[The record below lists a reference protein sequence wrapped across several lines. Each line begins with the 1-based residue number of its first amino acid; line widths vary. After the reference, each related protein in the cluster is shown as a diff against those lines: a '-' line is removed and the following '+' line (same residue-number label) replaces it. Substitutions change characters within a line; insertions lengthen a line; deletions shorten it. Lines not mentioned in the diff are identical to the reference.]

1 MNQHLGVIGRKLG
14 MTQVFNKDG
23 TLTTCTV
30 IEAKSVVVGKRTEE
44 KDGYTALVLGLGD
57 QLERRTTK
65 PLNGMY
71 KKAGVS
77 PKRKLREFRCSA
89 EVADKFEIG
98 AELPLG
104 DVFSPGQ
111 LVDVRGVS
119 RGRGFTG
126 VMVRYNFAGS
136 TRTHGSHEVKRH
148 GGSIGMNMTPGRVFK
163 GKKMPGQHGNKT
175 VSVLNQPVVKVIPE
189 ENLVLVRGA
198 IPGSRNGYV
207 EVRGAVKKDGGVKKA
222 SS

>member
-1 MNQHLGVIGRKLG
+1 MNEHPGVIGRKLG
-14 MTQVFNKDG
+14 MTQVFNEDG
-23 TLTTCTV
+23 TVTTCTV
-30 IEAKSVVVGKRTEE
+30 IEAKPVVVGKRTEE
-44 KDGYTALVLGLGD
+44 KDGYTALILGLDD
-57 QLERRTTK
+57 QLERRVGK
-65 PLNGMY
+65 PMAGVF
-71 KKAGVS
+71 KKAGVT
-77 PKRKLREFRCSA
+77 PKRKLREFRCTT
-89 EVADKFEIG
+89 EVADKFELG
-98 AELPLG
+98 AEVPLA

-126 VMVRYNFAGS
+126 VMRRHNFAGS

-163 GKKMPGQHGNKT
+163 GKKMAGQHGNKT

-189 ENLVLVRGA
+189 ENLVLIRGA

-207 EVRGAVKKDGGVKKA
+207 EVRGAVKKSGGVKA
-222 SS
+222 